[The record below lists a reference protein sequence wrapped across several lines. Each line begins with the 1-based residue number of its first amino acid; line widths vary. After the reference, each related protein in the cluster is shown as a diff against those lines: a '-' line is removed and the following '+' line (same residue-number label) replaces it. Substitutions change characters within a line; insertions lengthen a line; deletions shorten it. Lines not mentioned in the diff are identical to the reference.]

1 MSDLLSKAEIKYI
14 GVSRKR
20 QKGLT
25 FVEDYSQSPVGDI
38 LVHLAESN
46 NRREVNKHGEAYE
59 LETANLLGKL
69 TQKRF
74 RKIIYASSSVLY
86 GDQSNTPRKETEP
99 LFVYDSYTRV
109 KHLSE
114 HLVTANNGTILRFS
128 NLYGKG
134 MSDKNVMSSI
144 LNQVKGPGP
153 IALRSTS
160 PVRDFLWVEDAAK
173 AILQTIQNDLTGIY
187 NVGSGIGT
195 SIGVLA
201 SLFFEN
207 IGRKNHQIISG
218 NENETSSNLVLDI
231 SKIVQATDWSPQTS
245 LKKGI
250 SELLN
255 NTN

>member
-1 MSDLLSKAEIKYI
+1 LLS
-14 GVSRKR
+14 
-20 QKGLT
+20 
-25 FVEDYSQSPVGDI
+25 
-38 LVHLAESN
+38 
-46 NRREVNKHGEAYE
+46 
-59 LETANLLGKL
+59 KL

-86 GDQSNTPRKETEP
+86 GDQSNSPRKENDP

-114 HLVTANNGTILRFS
+114 HLVTANKGTILRFS

-144 LNQVKGPGP
+144 LNQVKDPGP

-187 NVGSGIGT
+187 NVGSGVGT
-195 SIGVLA
+195 SIGQLA
-201 SLFFEN
+201 DLFVQN
-207 IGRKNHQIISG
+207 IGQNNRQINSQDEKKI
-218 NENETSSNLVLDI
+218 TSHLVLDI
-231 SKIVQATDWSPQTS
+231 SKIVQTTDWYPQMS
-245 LKKGI
+245 LKQGI
-250 SELLN
+250 ARLLYN
-255 NTN
+255 